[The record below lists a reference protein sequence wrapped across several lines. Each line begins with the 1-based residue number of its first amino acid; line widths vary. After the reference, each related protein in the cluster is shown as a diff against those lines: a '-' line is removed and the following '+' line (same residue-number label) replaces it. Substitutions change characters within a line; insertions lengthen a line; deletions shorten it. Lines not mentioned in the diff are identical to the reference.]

1 MSWIRTCR
9 TRSASVISNRSI
21 PASLIHFPVLVT
33 SSPHYTAGVR
43 PTILL
48 VDDYAD
54 ALPAWE
60 AFLHAEGFD
69 VLTAT
74 TGRDAL
80 SRAIADKPDLV
91 VLDLDLP
98 DLTGSDV
105 AQALRSHAGTR
116 HIPLIAATGYSH
128 GSQLDQAR
136 VSGFDAIIVKPCDP
150 VTLIAEIRRL
160 LATGRSSIS

>member
-1 MSWIRTCR
+1 M
-9 TRSASVISNRSI
+9 
-21 PASLIHFPVLVT
+21 T

-60 AFLHAEGFD
+60 TFLHAEGFD
-69 VLTAT
+69 VLTAA

-80 SRAIADKPDLV
+80 SCAILEKPDLV

-98 DLTGSDV
+98 DIPGCEV
-105 AQALRSHAGTR
+105 AHALRSRDDTR
-116 HIPLIAATGYSH
+116 RIPLIAATGYSH
-128 GSQLDQAR
+128 GAQFDQAR
-136 VSGFDAIIVKPCDP
+136 NAGFDAIIVKPCEP

-160 LATGRSSIS
+160 LGTDRSSIS

>member
-1 MSWIRTCR
+1 M
-9 TRSASVISNRSI
+9 
-21 PASLIHFPVLVT
+21 T

-60 AFLHAEGFD
+60 TFLRTEGFD
-69 VLTAT
+69 VLTAA

-80 SRAIADKPDLV
+80 LRATAEKPDLV

-98 DLTGSDV
+98 DLSGCEV
-105 AQALRSHAGTR
+105 AQTLRSHADTR
-116 HIPLIAATGYSH
+116 HIRLIAATGYSH
-128 GSQLDQAR
+128 GAQFDEAR
-136 VSGFDAIIVKPCDP
+136 ASGFDAIIVKPCEP
-150 VTLIAEIRRL
+150 IMLIAEIRRL
-160 LATGRSSIS
+160 LPAGRQSIS

>member
-1 MSWIRTCR
+1 
-9 TRSASVISNRSI
+9 
-21 PASLIHFPVLVT
+21 VT

-43 PTILL
+43 PIILL

-60 AFLHAEGFD
+60 AFLQAEGFD

-80 SRAIADKPDLV
+80 SCATLEKPDLV
-91 VLDLDLP
+91 VLDLNLP
-98 DLTGSDV
+98 DVPGCEV
-105 AQALRSHAGTR
+105 AQALRSRDDTR

-128 GSQLDQAR
+128 GAQFDQAR
-136 VSGFDAIIVKPCDP
+136 DAGFDAIIVKPCEP

-160 LATGRSSIS
+160 LRTDRSSIP

>member
-1 MSWIRTCR
+1 
-9 TRSASVISNRSI
+9 
-21 PASLIHFPVLVT
+21 VT

-54 ALPAWE
+54 VLPAWE

-69 VLTAT
+69 VLTAA

-80 SRAIADKPDLV
+80 SRATSERPDLV
-91 VLDLDLP
+91 ILDLDLP
-98 DLTGSDV
+98 DMPGCDV
-105 AQALRSHAGTR
+105 AQALRSHADTR

-128 GSQLDQAR
+128 GSQLDRAR

-150 VTLIAEIRRL
+150 VALVAEIRRL
-160 LATGRSSIS
+160 LPTDRSSIP